1 MMGFGFGDGISSLLW
16 SFSMLLSMLL
26 PVLIIVGV
34 VYLVLCLFERR
45 KKVSVGE
52 NDTPEPLVILKKRYA
67 NGEISKEDFSSMK
80 EDLLRG

>member
-16 SFSMLLSMLL
+16 SLAMLFSMLL

-34 VYLVLCLFERR
+34 VYLGLSLFERR

-52 NDTPEPLVILKKRYA
+52 YDAPDPLLVLKKRYA
-67 NGEISKEDFSSMK
+67 SGEISKEDFSSMK